1 MITSNLQEFHQL
13 FRDSQNNKPIL
24 AIDYGQKKL
33 GLAISDP
40 NYMISMPL
48 KTLNCIDDSEK
59 IKIILSFIDEY
70 SACALVIGLPI
81 MMDGTASN
89 QALLVQN
96 FTNYLS
102 TKTDLPIYMQDERLT
117 SRAANNL
124 LKSLGLKRNKRNQQ
138 DDSVAAGMILETVLS
153 AIKFLK

>member
-1 MITSNLQEFHQL
+1 MIISNLQEFHQL
-13 FRDSQNNKPIL
+13 LQSSKPIL
-24 AIDYGQKKL
+24 AVDYGQKKL

-40 NYMISMPL
+40 NYTISMPL
-48 KTLNCIDDSEK
+48 KTLNCINDSEK

-81 MMDGTASN
+81 MMDGAVSN

-96 FTNYLS
+96 FTNCLS

-124 LKSLGLKRNKRNQQ
+124 LKYLGLKRNKRNQQ
-138 DDSVAAGMILETVLS
+138 DDCIAAGMILETVLS
-153 AIKFLK
+153 SIKFLN

>member
-1 MITSNLQEFHQL
+1 MITSNLQEFYQL
-13 FRDSQNNKPIL
+13 FQDSQNNKPIL

-138 DDSVAAGMILETVLS
+138 DDSIAAGMILETVLS

>member
-1 MITSNLQEFHQL
+1 VITSNLQEFYQL
-13 FRDSQNNKPIL
+13 FQDSQNNKPIL

-138 DDSVAAGMILETVLS
+138 DDSIAAGMILETVLS